1 MSMSQPSTS
10 PTTSVKGQGC
20 NRTPVVGQP
29 QRIRYHLGPAATA
42 VGAGQTVSEPTL
54 VRMGEVQIY
63 DFTGTLVFAGYAG
76 VIDDKTDRLSVFTHV
91 QCYDYWQQLDR
102 IYVTEVY
109 TGTGGHLH
117 GQELDQQVCLLAR
130 YQPCPQ

>member
-1 MSMSQPSTS
+1 MSMSQPSTL
-10 PTTSVKGQGC
+10 PTTWAKGQGW
-20 NRTPVVGQP
+20 NRTPG
-29 QRIRYHLGPAATA
+29 RAATAEFDTTLGPAATA

-102 IYVTEVY
+102 TMSPRS
-109 TGTGGHLH
+109 TRAQATLTWS
-117 GQELDQQVCLLAR
+117 R
-130 YQPCPQ
+130 T